1 MKDEWKPYPPQKY
14 QFVTERLIHFNSKV
28 VNSKA
33 KLVGIRLTEDAK
45 LNLPYVSLRTLL
57 GSDCSLPLDYTEGG
71 VEYSPVAK
79 QAYKIISSASESKDA
94 SVDEKE
100 TVIEAFKTAKASF
113 YRIGTDYVDHRLR
126 QLLIPN
132 NDAPGGY
139 VSMTP
144 ITASSICSLL
154 FDREQGLVPLHNKA
168 AVEEPEGQRRKLR
181 QAQFGI
187 GGSKSQNIGI
197 SVDDMRRPLKVE
209 VPKVSAATRKAYALY
224 YQGLPIDVRAP
235 GPFGEA
241 VHLYVAFR
249 EQVLKLEDDE
259 STIVITI
266 RERELEKELVAAIAR
281 AVLDMA
287 VEAQELLAQHAHL
300 LPKEE
305 FLPHLNPPRHA
316 RVSPQVR
323 PLEIRGLLDPS
334 LRGLCDNWARSM
346 ARLVVSSM
354 LMPHEGTG
362 QRLLRLDSSARF
374 SLEAIMEGVF
384 R

>member
-1 MKDEWKPYPPQKY
+1 MKDEWKPYSLQEY
-14 QFVTERLIHFNSKV
+14 QRVTERLIHFNSKV

-33 KLVGIRLTEDAK
+33 EFVGIRLTEDAK
-45 LNLPYVSLRTLL
+45 LNLPYVALRTLL
-57 GSDCSLPLDYTEGG
+57 GSDCSLLLDYTEGG
-71 VEYSPVAK
+71 AKCSAIAK

-94 SVDEKE
+94 SVDEKK
-100 TVIEAFKTAKASF
+100 TVIEAFKTAKASS

-154 FDREQGLVPLHNKA
+154 FGREQGLVPLHNKA

-187 GGSKSQNIGI
+187 GGSKRQNIGI
-197 SVDDMRRPLKVE
+197 SVDDMRRPLNVE
-209 VPKVSAATRKAYALY
+209 VPEVSAATRKAYALY
-224 YQGLPIDVRAP
+224 YQGLPLDVRAP
-235 GPFGEA
+235 GPYGEA

-249 EQVLKLEDDE
+249 EQVLNLKDDE

-266 RERELEKELVAAIAR
+266 REREREKELVAAIAL

-287 VEAQELLAQHAHL
+287 AEAQELLAQHAHL
-300 LPKEE
+300 LPKDE
-305 FLPHLNPPRHA
+305 FLPHLDPPRHA
-316 RVSPQVR
+316 RISPQVR
-323 PLEIRGLLDPS
+323 PMEIRGLLDPS

-354 LMPHEGTG
+354 VMPHEGTG